1 MLLVQVFQ
9 KMNGVCG
16 MQLLTDYE
24 ILKSPIIKNTINQY
38 LSLQTATAMILQ
50 FSTISQK
57 TQISGKSPMSFSMLK
72 ACAKMFPFDFSLTL
86 QNKTFL
92 LFWLFLGSMINLS
105 AQSLNSDKIAL
116 ANYVKRMYNATPFEG
131 VKVIDDYDHQ
141 YFVSVLS
148 LEKAKYNNS
157 SVMNRVAQVKAQS
170 QANTFFNGANIKSDL
185 LVQTTERK
193 GSDPASFTETI
204 ETIREDATGFT
215 RGLELLS
222 NFDNTD
228 NTRTIF
234 IFFRE
239 LIK

>member
-1 MLLVQVFQ
+1 
-9 KMNGVCG
+9 
-16 MQLLTDYE
+16 
-24 ILKSPIIKNTINQY
+24 
-38 LSLQTATAMILQ
+38 
-50 FSTISQK
+50 
-57 TQISGKSPMSFSMLK
+57 
-72 ACAKMFPFDFSLTL
+72 
-86 QNKTFL
+86 
-92 LFWLFLGSMINLS
+92 
-105 AQSLNSDKIAL
+105 
-116 ANYVKRMYNATPFEG
+116 
-131 VKVIDDYDHQ
+131 
-141 YFVSVLS
+141 
-148 LEKAKYNNS
+148 
-157 SVMNRVAQVKAQS
+157 MNRVAQVKAQS